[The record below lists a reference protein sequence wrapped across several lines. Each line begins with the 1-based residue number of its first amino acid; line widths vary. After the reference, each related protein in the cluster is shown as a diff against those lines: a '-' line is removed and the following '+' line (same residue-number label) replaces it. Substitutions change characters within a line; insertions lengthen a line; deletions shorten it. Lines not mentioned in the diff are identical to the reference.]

1 LHIRPVIVQRFDSAS
16 LKCAGYLLTLDDQ
29 TARVEISIWLERKL
43 VVLFDKYLTAGRRVV
58 RPSSVQIPG
67 LC

>member
-1 LHIRPVIVQRFDSAS
+1 